1 MLDHF
6 LADDGEPIFFA
17 VSGQGSPLILLHG
30 WTSSLHDWKPF
41 LPAFEAHHQVFRWN
55 ARAHGGHGLTTE
67 TVPTVARMARD
78 LDQMLAHYD
87 LREVTVIGHSM
98 GALTL
103 WQYLR
108 DFGDER
114 IARVVIID
122 QSPKLVTDASWH
134 GGVYGDFDAERN
146 AAFMRALADDFPE
159 GVLRLV
165 ADGMNA
171 AAAHRY
177 AEDDPSIAVMRGR
190 LAKLAPQP
198 LIDCW
203 ASLTAADYRNVLPTM
218 SMPVLLVYG
227 GASNFYTADT
237 ACYVRD
243 HIPNARLH
251 VYDGEDHAP
260 HLWQRE
266 RFAREVLEFSA
277 HSPEPQP

>member
-17 VSGQGSPLILLHG
+17 VSGQGTPLVLLHG

-41 LPAFEAHHQVFRWN
+41 MPAFEARHQVFRWN
-55 ARAHGGHGLTTE
+55 ARAHGGHALSTA

-78 LDQMLAHYD
+78 LDQMLAQFD

-108 DFGDER
+108 DFADAR
-114 IARVVIID
+114 IARTVIID
-122 QSPKLVTDASWH
+122 QSPKLVTDAHWH

-146 AAFMRALADDFPE
+146 AAFMRALAEDFPE

-165 ADGMNA
+165 ADGMNEA
-171 AAAHRY
+171 AARRY

-203 ASLTAADYRNVLPTM
+203 ASLTAADYRDVLPTM
-218 SMPVLLVYG
+218 TMPTLLVYG
-227 GASNFYTADT
+227 GASNFYTAAT
-237 ACYVRD
+237 AHYVRD
-243 HIPNARLH
+243 HIPNAHLT

-266 RFAREVLEFSA
+266 RFVHDILEFTG
-277 HSPEPQP
+277 HSPEAQP

>member
-6 LADDGEPIFFA
+6 LADDGEPIFLA
-17 VSGQGSPLILLHG
+17 VSGQGAPLVLLHG

-41 LPAFEAHHQVFRWN
+41 LPAFESHHQVFRWN
-55 ARAHGGHGLTTE
+55 ARAHGGHALTTT

-108 DFGDER
+108 DFGGER
-114 IARVVIID
+114 IARAVIID
-122 QSPKLVTDASWH
+122 QSPKLVTDEGWH
-134 GGVYGDFDAERN
+134 GGVYGDFGAERN
-146 AAFMRALADDFPE
+146 RMFMAALAQDFPE

-165 ADGMNA
+165 ADGRNA
-171 AAAHRY
+171 AAARRY
-177 AEDDPSIAVMRGR
+177 AENDPGIAVMRGR

-203 ASLTAADYRNVLPTM
+203 ASLTAADYRDVLPTM
-218 SMPVLLVYG
+218 TMPTLLVYG
-227 GASNFYTADT
+227 GASNFYTPDT
-237 ACYVRD
+237 ARHVRD
-243 HIPNARLH
+243 HIPTACLH

-266 RFAREVLEFSA
+266 RFVRDVLEFTG
-277 HSPEPQP
+277 HSTEPHP

>member
-6 LADDGEPIFFA
+6 LADDGEPIFLA
-17 VSGQGSPLILLHG
+17 VSGQGAPLVLLHG

-41 LPAFEAHHQVFRWN
+41 LPAFESHHQVFRWN
-55 ARAHGGHGLTTE
+55 ARAHGGT
-67 TVPTVARMARD
+67 RMARD

-87 LREVTVIGHSM
+87 LCEVTVIGHSM

-108 DFGDER
+108 DFGGDR
-114 IARVVIID
+114 LARAAIID
-122 QSPKLVTDASWH
+122 QSPLVTDEHWH
-134 GGVYGDFDAERN
+134 GGVYGDFGAERN
-146 AAFMRALADDFPE
+146 RMFMAALAQDFPE

-171 AAAHRY
+171 AAARRY
-177 AEDDPSIAVMRGR
+177 AENDPGIAVMRGR
-190 LAKLAPQP
+190 LAKLAPPP

-203 ASLTAADYRNVLPTM
+203 ASLTAADYRDVLPTM
-218 SMPVLLVYG
+218 TLPTLLVYG

-237 ACYVRD
+237 ARYVRD
-243 HIPNARLH
+243 HIPNARLT

-266 RFAREVLEFSA
+266 RFVRDVLEFTG
-277 HSPEPQP
+277 HSPETPP

>member
-6 LADDGEPIFFA
+6 LADDGEPIFLA
-17 VSGQGSPLILLHG
+17 VSGQGTPLVLLHG

-55 ARAHGGHGLTTE
+55 ARAHGGHALSTA

-78 LDQMLAHYD
+78 LAQMLAHYD

-108 DFGDER
+108 DFDGDR
-114 IARVVIID
+114 LARAVIID
-122 QSPKLVTDASWH
+122 QSPKLVSDEDWH
-134 GGVYGDFDAERN
+134 GGVYGDFSAERN
-146 AAFMRALADDFPE
+146 RAFMAALAQDFPE

-165 ADGMNA
+165 ADGMNTA
-171 AAAHRY
+171 AARRY
-177 AEDDPSIAVMRGR
+177 AENDPSIEVMRGR

-203 ASLTAADYRNVLPTM
+203 ASLTTADYRDVLPTM
-218 SMPVLLVYG
+218 TLPTLLVYG

-237 ACYVRD
+237 ARYVRD
-243 HIPNARLH
+243 HIPNAWLT
-251 VYDGEDHAP
+251 VYNGEDHAP

-266 RFAREVLEFSA
+266 RFVRDVLEFTG
-277 HSPEPQP
+277 HSTEPHP